1 MDFIKQLDIKTKE
14 ITDLLKSKNKA
25 YGNSALEPA
34 NIFSEADAIDSL
46 CARIDDKLMRIKNKG
61 EYNLFK
67 DAIDEGGHANINGSP
82 ISTIEELNNKLKI
95 DKSN

>member
-34 NIFSEADAIDSL
+34 NIFSEADAID
-46 CARIDDKLMRIKNKG
+46 
-61 EYNLFK
+61 
-67 DAIDEGGHANINGSP
+67 EGGHANINGSP